1 MSDPSIWDMVV
12 GHDEAVAMLKE
23 AVASERVTHA
33 WLFTGP
39 PGIGKLHTARVF
51 AAALNCPSG
60 GDGTCDTCRRILR
73 GVHPDVH
80 VIVPEGDNL
89 LVEDVRAVREEASR
103 THHEAPIAV
112 FILDEADRL
121 TEAAAN
127 ALLKVLEEPPPGVVF
142 VLVARSP
149 EALVD
154 TVPSR
159 ARTLPFVS
167 LSLAELTAAL
177 GARLH
182 LDPDQTAWA
191 AAASH
196 GRLARATALLTD
208 EAART
213 RRSTVLDLTDR
224 LASGQ
229 PSDALAAAAT
239 VVAIADEVAAAART
253 RQEREV
259 AELEEA
265 FGTGRGTGALR
276 KRLETRHRRELRRV
290 RFDAIRDSLADLLGA
305 YRDIALLSGGVGRS
319 ASGSTVGVVRWAGR
333 GGRRSSIRTRPGR
346 SPAWPP
352 GSTRPPPSAPPGRSK
367 RPTAAWPSAPPPS
380 SPSKPPSSPPR
391 PPSGARP
398 SPSTASPSAAD
409 PPDLPGPPQ
418 PASVHSAFAP
428 TSSRHLA
435 SPSGV
440 VVAHPTRNRK
450 VVGSNPTSG
459 STNQQLRARI
469 ALSDGLPCLPP

>member
-1 MSDPSIWDMVV
+1 MSSIWDMVV
-12 GHDEAVAMLKE
+12 GHDEAVAMLKD
-23 AVASERVTHA
+23 AVAGGRVTHA

-51 AAALNCPSG
+51 AAALNCPAG

-103 THHEAPIAV
+103 THHEAPVGV
-112 FILDEADRL
+112 FILDEADRM

-142 VLVARSP
+142 VLVVRSA
-149 EALVD
+149 EALVG

-159 ARTLPFVS
+159 ARVLPFVS
-167 LSLAELTAAL
+167 LSLAELTAAA
-177 GARLH
+177 G
-182 LDPDQTAWA
+182 
-191 AAASH
+191 H
-196 GRLARATALLTD
+196 GRLAKARALLTD

-213 RRSTVLDLTDR
+213 RRATVLDLTER

-239 VVAIADEVAAAART
+239 VVAIADEVAAAARS

-305 YRDIALLSGGVGRS
+305 YRDIALLAV
-319 ASGSTVGVVRWAGR
+319 
-333 GGRRSSIRTRPGR
+333 
-346 SPAWPP
+346 
-352 GSTRPPPSAPPGRSK
+352 APPGNELGPEEVRRVEGAGGLESAGEAPLVHPDK
-367 RPTAAWPSAPPPS
+367 AGTFTRLAARIDPATA
-380 SPSKPPSSPPR
+380 
-391 PPSGARP
+391 
-398 SPSTASPSAAD
+398 
-409 PPDLPGPPQ
+409 
-418 PASVHSAFAP
+418 
-428 TSSRHLA
+428 
-435 SPSGV
+435 
-440 VVAHPTRNRK
+440 
-450 VVGSNPTSG
+450 
-459 STNQQLRARI
+459 LRAAGAIEEADRRLAI
-469 ALSDGLPCLPP
+469 GAAPLLTLEAAFLSVQAALRGPAIPINRLAIRR

>member
-1 MSDPSIWDMVV
+1 VSGPRDTSIWDTVV

-51 AAALNCPSG
+51 AAALNCPAG

-80 VIVPEGDNL
+80 LVVPEGDNL

-103 THHEAPIAV
+103 THHEAKTAV
-112 FILDEADRL
+112 FILDEADRM

-127 ALLKVLEEPPPGVVF
+127 ALLKVLEEPPPEVVF
-142 VLVARSP
+142 VLVVRSV
-149 EALVD
+149 EALVG

-177 GARLH
+177 GDDLQ
-182 LDPDQTAWA
+182 LGPDQTAWA

-196 GRLARATALLTD
+196 GRLGRARALLTE
-208 EAART
+208 EATRT
-213 RRSTVLDLTDR
+213 RRSTVLDLTER

-239 VVAIADEVAAAART
+239 VVSIADEVAAAAKL

-305 YRDIALLSGGVGRS
+305 YRDIALLSPAPDGEAGGS
-319 ASGSTVGVVRWAGR
+319 ARGEAPLVHPDKAGAF
-333 GGRRSSIRTRPGR
+333 TRLAAKID
-346 SPAWPP
+346 PA
-352 GSTRPPPSAPPGRSK
+352 
-367 RPTAAWPSAPPPS
+367 TA
-380 SPSKPPSSPPR
+380 
-391 PPSGARP
+391 
-398 SPSTASPSAAD
+398 
-409 PPDLPGPPQ
+409 
-418 PASVHSAFAP
+418 
-428 TSSRHLA
+428 
-435 SPSGV
+435 
-440 VVAHPTRNRK
+440 
-450 VVGSNPTSG
+450 
-459 STNQQLRARI
+459 LRAATAIEEADRRLAI
-469 ALSDGLPCLPP
+469 GAAPLLTLEAAFLSTQAALRGPAVPINRLAIRR

>member
-1 MSDPSIWDMVV
+1 VSDRSIWDMVV

-103 THHEAPIAV
+103 THHEAPTAV
-112 FILDEADRL
+112 FVLDEADRL

-177 GARLH
+177 GAELH
-182 LDPDQTAWA
+182 LDSDQTAWA

-259 AELEEA
+259 AELDEA

-305 YRDIALLSGGVGRS
+305 YRDIALLAGEASADGGSG
-319 ASGSTVGVVRWAGR
+319 
-333 GGRRSSIRTRPGR
+333 PG
-346 SPAWPP
+346 
-352 GSTRPPPSAPPGRSK
+352 
-367 RPTAAWPSAPPPS
+367 
-380 SPSKPPSSPPR
+380 
-391 PPSGARP
+391 
-398 SPSTASPSAAD
+398 
-409 PPDLPGPPQ
+409 
-418 PASVHSAFAP
+418 
-428 TSSRHLA
+428 
-435 SPSGV
+435 
-440 VVAHPTRNRK
+440 
-450 VVGSNPTSG
+450 VGSNEGSG
-459 STNQQLRARI
+459 SGRSGSGGPPLVHPDKAGSFARLAARVDPATALRAAG
-469 ALSDGLPCLPP
+469 ALEEADRRLAIGAAPLLTLEAAFLSAQAAFRGPAIPINRLAIRR

>member
-1 MSDPSIWDMVV
+1 MTEHPIWELVV
-12 GHDEAVAMLKE
+12 GHDEAVAVLEE
-23 AVASERVTHA
+23 AVTGGRVTHA

-51 AAALNCPSG
+51 AAALNCPAG
-60 GDGTCDTCRRILR
+60 GDGTCGTCRRILR

-80 VIVPEGDNL
+80 LIVPEGDNL

-103 THHEAPIAV
+103 THHEAPTAV
-112 FILDEADRL
+112 FILDEADRM

-127 ALLKVLEEPPPGVVF
+127 ALLKVLEEPPPDVVF
-142 VLVARSP
+142 VLVTRSA
-149 EALVD
+149 EALVG

-177 GARLH
+177 AHDLH

-196 GRLARATALLTD
+196 GRLARGRALLTD

-213 RRSTVLDLTDR
+213 RRSTVLDLAER

-239 VVAIADEVAAAART
+239 VVAIADEVAAAARL
-253 RQEREV
+253 RQEREL
-259 AELEEA
+259 AELDEA

-290 RFDAIRDSLADLLGA
+290 RFDAIRDALADLLGA
-305 YRDIALLSGGVGRS
+305 YRDIALIAPAETAGGGSGG
-319 ASGSTVGVVRWAGR
+319 AAGGAPLVHPDKAGTFTR
-333 GGRRSSIRTRPGR
+333 LAAGIDAATALRAAGALEEADRRLAIG
-346 SPAWPP
+346 
-352 GSTRPPPSAPPGRSK
+352 SAPLL
-367 RPTAAWPSAPPPS
+367 TLEAAFLSVQ
-380 SPSKPPSSPPR
+380 
-391 PPSGARP
+391 
-398 SPSTASPSAAD
+398 AA
-409 PPDLPGPPQ
+409 LHGPAVPIN
-418 PASVHSAFAP
+418 
-428 TSSRHLA
+428 RLA
-435 SPSGV
+435 I
-440 VVAHPTRNRK
+440 RR
-450 VVGSNPTSG
+450 
-459 STNQQLRARI
+459 
-469 ALSDGLPCLPP
+469 

>member
-1 MSDPSIWDMVV
+1 MSSIWDMVV
-12 GHDEAVAMLKE
+12 GHDEAGARLKD
-23 AVASERVTHA
+23 AVAGGRVTHA

-39 PGIGKLHTARVF
+39 AGIGKLHTARVF
-51 AAALNCPSG
+51 AAALNCPAG

-80 VIVPEGDNL
+80 LIVPEGDNL

-103 THHEAPIAV
+103 THHEARTAV
-112 FILDEADRL
+112 FILDEADRM

-127 ALLKVLEEPPPGVVF
+127 ALLKVLEEPPPEVVF
-142 VLVARSP
+142 VLVVRSA
-149 EALVD
+149 EALVG

-177 GARLH
+177 DDDLQ
-182 LDPDQTAWA
+182 LIPDQTTWA

-196 GRLARATALLTD
+196 GRLARARSLLTD

-213 RRSTVLDLTDR
+213 RRSTVLDLTER

-239 VVAIADEVAAAART
+239 VVAIADEVAAAARS

-265 FGTGRGTGALR
+265 FGNGRGTGALR

-305 YRDIALLSGGVGRS
+305 YRDIALL
-319 ASGSTVGVVRWAGR
+319 AVV
-333 GGRRSSIRTRPGR
+333 
-346 SPAWPP
+346 PP
-352 GSTRPPPSAPPGRSK
+352 GDGLGSEGILDPE
-367 RPTAAWPSAPPPS
+367 
-380 SPSKPPSSPPR
+380 
-391 PPSGARP
+391 GARGVEGAGSSEGARGVKGVRGAGEAP
-398 SPSTASPSAAD
+398 LVHPDKAGTFARLAARIDPATA
-409 PPDLPGPPQ
+409 
-418 PASVHSAFAP
+418 
-428 TSSRHLA
+428 
-435 SPSGV
+435 
-440 VVAHPTRNRK
+440 
-450 VVGSNPTSG
+450 
-459 STNQQLRARI
+459 LRAAGAIEEADRRLAI
-469 ALSDGLPCLPP
+469 GAAPLLTLEAAFLSVQAALRGPVIPINRLAIRR

>member
-1 MSDPSIWDMVV
+1 MTDTSIWDSVV

-51 AAALNCPSG
+51 AAALNCPAG

-103 THHEAPIAV
+103 THHEAPVGV
-112 FILDEADRL
+112 FILDEADRM

-142 VLVARSP
+142 ILVVRSA
-149 EALVD
+149 EALVG

-159 ARTLPFVS
+159 ARVLPFVS

-177 GARLH
+177 GQDLG
-182 LDPDQTAWA
+182 LDPAQTTWA
-191 AAASH
+191 AAAGH
-196 GRLARATALLTD
+196 GRLAKARALVTD
-208 EAART
+208 EATRT
-213 RRSTVLDLTDR
+213 RRATVLDLTER
-224 LASGQ
+224 LATGQ
-229 PSDALAAAAT
+229 PSDALAAAGT
-239 VVAIADEVAAAART
+239 VVAIADEVAAAAKL
-253 RQEREV
+253 RQDREL

-290 RFDAIRDSLADLLGA
+290 RFDAIREALADLLGA
-305 YRDIALLSGGVGRS
+305 YRDMALLASGGS
-319 ASGSTVGVVRWAGR
+319 AD
-333 GGRRSSIRTRPGR
+333 GGRLPDGAATGGESGGAAPHGAGVPGGAPLVHPDKAGTFTRL
-346 SPAWPP
+346 
-352 GSTRPPPSAPPGRSK
+352 
-367 RPTAAWPSAPPPS
+367 AA
-380 SPSKPPSSPPR
+380 
-391 PPSGARP
+391 GLD
-398 SPSTASPSAAD
+398 AAT
-409 PPDLPGPPQ
+409 
-418 PASVHSAFAP
+418 V
-428 TSSRHLA
+428 
-435 SPSGV
+435 
-440 VVAHPTRNRK
+440 
-450 VVGSNPTSG
+450 
-459 STNQQLRARI
+459 LRAAG
-469 ALSDGLPCLPP
+469 ALEEADRRLAIGAAPLLTLEAAFLSVQAALRGPSIPINRLAIRR